1 MYQCDSHR
9 LSCIHVSSKQIQ
21 IRPNSIAISFYQIIP
36 WSQSHRSLIHL
47 TRFSILVSES
57 LIALVLLVSWLD
69 TEDQVSLTHVKT
81 AEVTPLTS
89 NRINGSTRL
98 RAERRKI
105 QGRRRASFRLLAACT
120 CEWRSKH
127 DYWSNIGNNMNA
139 FRRTST
145 DYLVIHEWLNWTGV
159 DKWKLF
165 PKN

>member
-1 MYQCDSHR
+1 MYSCVQQTNPNKTKLNCNQLLSDS
-9 LSCIHVSSKQIQ
+9 VE
-21 IRPNSIAISFYQIIP
+21 SIS
-36 WSQSHRSLIHL
+36 SLIHL

-98 RAERRKI
+98 RAERKI
-105 QGRRRASFRLLAACT
+105 QGRRRARRLLAACT
-120 CEWRSKH
+120 CQWRSKH
-127 DYWSNIGNNMNA
+127 ESNIGNNMNGC
-139 FRRTST
+139 RCTST